1 MTDQSMTS
9 QTLTKSVAPG
19 LLRRLG
25 AIFYDSLLLTALV
38 FVATAAITLPLGN
51 PSGLWLLFF
60 QIFLFEIIPLVFFCW
75 FWISG
80 GQTLGMRA
88 WRLKLVSM
96 EGQPVDWRQALK
108 RHFAAIL
115 SLLVFGLG
123 FLWIVFDSDK
133 LAWHDR
139 LSGTRLILIKN

>member
-1 MTDQSMTS
+1 MTEQSQS
-9 QTLTKSVAPG
+9 PHDLTDAVAPG

-25 AIFYDSLLLTALV
+25 AIFYDTLLLTALV
-38 FVATAAITLPLGN
+38 FVATAAVTLPFGN
-51 PSGLWLLFF
+51 PTGDWLLIF

-75 FWISG
+75 FWIRG

-96 EGQPVDWRQALK
+96 EGLPVDWKQALK

-115 SLLVFGLG
+115 SLLVFGFG
-123 FLWIVFDSDK
+123 FIWVVFDSDNM
-133 LAWHDR
+133 AWHDR
-139 LSGTRLILIKN
+139 LSGTRLILTKS

>member
-1 MTDQSMTS
+1 MTERPQSPYD
-9 QTLTKSVAPG
+9 LTEAVAPG

-38 FVATAAITLPLGN
+38 FVATAVVTLPFGYPTGN
-51 PSGLWLLFF
+51 WLLFF
-60 QIFLFEIIPLVFFCW
+60 QIFLFEIIPLAFFCW
-75 FWISG
+75 FWLRG

-96 EGQPVDWRQALK
+96 EGLPVDWEQALK

-115 SLLVFGLG
+115 SLLVFGFG
-123 FLWIVFDSDK
+123 FFWVVFDSDN

-139 LSGTRLILIKN
+139 LSGTRLILTKN

>member
-1 MTDQSMTS
+1 MTEQPLTDQG
-9 QTLTKSVAPG
+9 LTQAVPPG
-19 LLRRLG
+19 LLTRLR

-38 FVATAAITLPLGN
+38 FVATAVLTLPFGN
-51 PSGLWLLFF
+51 PSGIWLLLF
-60 QIFLFEIIPLVFFCW
+60 QIFLFLIIPLVFFCG

-96 EGQPVDWRQALK
+96 EGQPVDWQQAVK
-108 RHFAAIL
+108 RHFAAML

-123 FLWIVFDSDK
+123 FIWIVFDSDK
-133 LAWHDR
+133 MAWHDK
-139 LSGTRLILIKN
+139 LSGTRLILTKT

>member
-1 MTDQSMTS
+1 MTELSQSPHD
-9 QTLTKSVAPG
+9 LTDAVAPG
-19 LLRRLG
+19 LMRRLG

-38 FVATAAITLPLGN
+38 FVATAAITLPFGN
-51 PSGLWLLFF
+51 PTGNWFLVF

-75 FWISG
+75 FWIRG

-88 WRLKLVSM
+88 WRLKLVTM
-96 EGQPVDWRQALK
+96 EGSPVDWKLALK

-123 FLWIVFDSDK
+123 FLWVVFDRDNM
-133 LAWHDR
+133 AWHDR
-139 LSGTRLILIKN
+139 LSGTRLILTKS